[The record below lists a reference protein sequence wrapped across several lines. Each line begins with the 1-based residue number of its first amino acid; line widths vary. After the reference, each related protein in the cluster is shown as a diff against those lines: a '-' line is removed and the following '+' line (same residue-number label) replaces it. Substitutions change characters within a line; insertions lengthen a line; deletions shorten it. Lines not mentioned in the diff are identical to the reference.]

1 MQVLWTKYSPRNSSV
16 PTSRRQEERSRTEHG
31 VAGGGDRKPRIYFC
45 GAHDETAS
53 RSGGGSGAE
62 ATAVS
67 TDPAAGVAHY
77 MRVIALLQVGFQH
90 NSFALKVVMIL
101 RGLWP
106 MG

>member
-1 MQVLWTKYSPRNSSV
+1 MLWTKYSPRNSSV
-16 PTSRRQEERSRTEHG
+16 QISRRQEERGRTDHA
-31 VAGGGDRKPRIYFC
+31 VAGGSDRKPRIYFC

-62 ATAVS
+62 STAVS
-67 TDPAAGVAHY
+67 TDPAAGAAHY
-77 MRVIALLQVGFQH
+77 MRVIALLQVWFQH
-90 NSFALKVVMIL
+90 SSFAVEAVMSL